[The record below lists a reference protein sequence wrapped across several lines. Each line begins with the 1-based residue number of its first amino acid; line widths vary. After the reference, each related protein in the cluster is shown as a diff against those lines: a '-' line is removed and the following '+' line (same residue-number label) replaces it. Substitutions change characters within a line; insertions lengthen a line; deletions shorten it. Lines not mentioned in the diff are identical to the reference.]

1 VNISTDNSESDANT
15 DRPVREIVRLNAHT
29 IGIAFGVV
37 GGWGLLLATLWLV
50 LKRGSLVGPH
60 LMLLVNYLPAYRISF
75 LGSVIGFFY
84 GFVSGFIAGFLVASL
99 YNYIVL
105 VKGN

>member
-1 VNISTDNSESDANT
+1 MNISTDNSESDANT
-15 DRPVREIVRLNAHT
+15 DRPVREIVRLNAPT
-29 IGIAFGVV
+29 IGITFGVV

-60 LMLLVNYLPAYRISF
+60 LMVLVNYLPAYRISF

-84 GFVSGFIAGFLVASL
+84 GFVSGFIAGFLIASL
-99 YNYIVL
+99 YNYIGL